1 MTDRSIPAPG
11 NSPADSQPARL
22 VELEIKLA
30 FAEDLLES
38 LNAQVARQAE
48 RIEVLGRELQRLKSR
63 VEQGGAGDGPPA
75 AADEK
80 PPHY

>member
-1 MTDRSIPAPG
+1 MPA
-11 NSPADSQPARL
+11 SQPAAESAARL
-22 VELEIKLA
+22 DELEIKLA

-48 RIEVLGRELQRLKSR
+48 RIEVLGRELLRLKHR
-63 VEQGGAGDGPPA
+63 LEQAGAGDATGSA
-75 AADEK
+75 APDEK